1 MPTKEAGGKC
11 ISLDGDADRIVY
23 YFIDNGKLVVLSSSN
38 VLHCS
43 FIILMIFPSR
53 EHSKLFLLHSAY
65 CEMSFCHAPDTD
77 SAKITF

>member
-23 YFIDNGKLVVLSSSN
+23 YFIDNGKLFVLSSSN

-43 FIILMIFPSR
+43 FVILMIFPSR
-53 EHSKLFLLHSAY
+53 ELSKLPQGDINTIVDDL
-65 CEMSFCHAPDTD
+65 
-77 SAKITF
+77 KQK